1 MVYRTDPA
9 LLIMKTGKLIP
20 MDRPCR
26 LLQKVHRYTSNSE
39 LFFSD
44 SSAAVPIFLD
54 ALPHA
59 DTQLLLKML
68 PLLGSTGD
76 DRVLWP
82 LFNMIASNSLEEP
95 LRSSAAIQLA
105 LAASLSED
113 PLAIRNALIEQLNHP
128 DASIRSSCALSL
140 GWEEN
145 WPAVK
150 PLAGHLSDP
159 DQDVRMAVVAALSSM
174 EDEKVLALLEDQL
187 KSGTKE
193 DQRVIF
199 LHLWRFRRYLQQ
211 VEDIYVNS
219 MAEADADLQ
228 LDILVGLAMLPLSPK
243 LLDLYRLF
251 VVDKNAR
258 IRHQVLEN
266 LSTVNPLE
274 YSAIHQHL
282 RNLLKDEDAR
292 VRQAAIKLF
301 ARIQ

>member
-1 MVYRTDPA
+1 
-9 LLIMKTGKLIP
+9 MKTGKLIP
-20 MDRPCR
+20 LDRPRR
-26 LLQKVHRYTSNSE
+26 LLQKVHQYTSNSD

-44 SSAAVPIFLD
+44 SSTAVPIFLD

-68 PLLGSTGD
+68 PMLGSAGD

-82 LFNMIASNSLEEP
+82 LFNIIAANSLDEP
-95 LRSSAAIQLA
+95 LRTSAAIQLG

-113 PLAIRNALIEQLNHP
+113 PLAIRNALIELLNHP

-140 GWEEN
+140 GWEGN

-174 EDEKVLALLEDQL
+174 EDEKVLALLEDRL
-187 KSGTKE
+187 NSGTKE
-193 DQRVIF
+193 EQRVIF
-199 LHLWRFRRYLQQ
+199 LHLWRFRRYLQE
-211 VEDIYVNS
+211 VEEIYVKS
-219 MAEADADLQ
+219 MADADTDLQ

-266 LSTVNPLE
+266 LSTANPLE
-274 YSAIHQHL
+274 YGALNQHL
-282 RNLLKDEDAR
+282 RKLLKDEDAR

-301 ARIQ
+301 ARLK

>member
-1 MVYRTDPA
+1 
-9 LLIMKTGKLIP
+9 MKTGTLILL
-20 MDRPCR
+20 DRPRR
-26 LLQKVHRYTSNSE
+26 LLQKVRRYTSNSE

-44 SSAAVPIFLD
+44 SATAVSIFLD
-54 ALPHA
+54 ALHHA
-59 DTQLLLKML
+59 DSKLLLKML
-68 PLLGSTGD
+68 PLLGSAGD

-82 LFNMIASNSLEEP
+82 LFNMIAADSLDEP
-95 LRSSAAIQLA
+95 LRTSAAIQLG

-113 PLAIRNALIEQLNHP
+113 PLSIRNALIEQLNHP

-140 GWEEN
+140 GWEGN
-145 WPAVK
+145 WPAVE

-174 EDEKVLALLEDQL
+174 EDEKVLALLEDRL
-187 KSGTKE
+187 KSGSKE
-193 DQRVIF
+193 EQRVIF

-211 VEDIYVNS
+211 VEEIYVKS
-219 MAEADADLQ
+219 MADADVDLQ

-243 LLDLYRLF
+243 LLDLYGRF

-266 LSTVNPLE
+266 LSTANPLE
-274 YSAIHQHL
+274 YRNIQQHL
-282 RNLLKDEDAR
+282 RKLLNDENAR